1 MLDALN
7 AAGFEV
13 ISDCQRGECGVCAE
27 DVVAVGSVVKTARL
41 IRADSAQTC
50 LRTWTYSP
58 YRAFDPCSISL
69 LRGGAM
75 FGPFYSTVFLALE
88 SGNVIGLRIMKMMSG
103 GSGSHDEAHLMVMEK
118 IHAMLEAALFY

>member
-1 MLDALN
+1 LAEVPQNSSMLDALN
-7 AAGFEV
+7 AAGFEG

-69 LRGGAM
+69 LR
-75 FGPFYSTVFLALE
+75 
-88 SGNVIGLRIMKMMSG
+88 
-103 GSGSHDEAHLMVMEK
+103 
-118 IHAMLEAALFY
+118 EAARCSAHFIPLCSWHWSQATSLVFE